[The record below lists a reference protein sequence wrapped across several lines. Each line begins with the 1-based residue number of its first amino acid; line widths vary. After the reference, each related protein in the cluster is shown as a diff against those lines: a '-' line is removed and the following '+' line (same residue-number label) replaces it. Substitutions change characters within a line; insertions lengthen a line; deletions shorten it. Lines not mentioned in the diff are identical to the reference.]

1 MRVPRPRWS
10 RAKDRRKDRRDAI
23 STRLGRLEPKQSAQP
38 EKKAEEDQ
46 KRVEKR
52 EKRPATSH
60 SKERESRQ
68 KEREAERA
76 ARAARAEATGPARRP
91 EWAKKPERERKP
103 RKRKPAG
110 KPLAGRL
117 SAAKRGAT
125 RVRPA
130 ASRAR
135 RSGARGL
142 RATGARTGP
151 ALGKASARAA
161 AAGRRA
167 QPRIDW
173 LVTLV
178 PRAILWAGRALV
190 AFAGILSSVATRLS
204 RVITPERGIAGV
216 IVCSAACLGVSQFV
230 TYRGVEVGEP
240 QYLGVSGIAPPP
252 QTDRIDAGAAHAYLL
267 IPVAV
272 VAVVLAVI
280 AVHSGRWRLAR
291 LVALAGLAGVAVS
304 LAVDLPKGLDTGT
317 AGIAFEGAHATLTNG
332 FYAQLAASAVLVLCG
347 MLLSQAVKRSAGAPR
362 GARRGRNERS
372 RPGTALAGGN
382 A

>member
-1 MRVPRPRWS
+1 MRVPRPRRG
-10 RAKDRRKDRRDAI
+10 RAKDRRKDQRDAI
-23 STRLGRLEPKQSAQP
+23 STRLGRLEPEESKQP
-38 EKKAEEDQ
+38 EKKAEE
-46 KRVEKR
+46 R
-52 EKRPATSH
+52 EKRAEKGEKRTETARA
-60 SKERESRQ
+60 K
-68 KEREAERA
+68 AERA
-76 ARAARAEATGPARRP
+76 KVERANAERAR
-91 EWAKKPERERKP
+91 KPERVREP
-103 RKRKPAG
+103 RKKKPAR
-110 KPLAGRL
+110 KPLARTRRV
-117 SAAKRGAT
+117 AF

-130 ASRAR
+130 AARAR
-135 RSGARGL
+135 RTTARGL
-142 RATGARTGP
+142 RATAARTGP
-151 ALGKASARAA
+151 TLSKGAARTA

-178 PRAILWAGRALV
+178 PRAILWAARALV
-190 AFAGILSSVATRLS
+190 AFGGILASVATRLS

-230 TYRGVEVGEP
+230 TYRGIEVGEP
-240 QYLGVSGIAPPP
+240 QYIGVSGVAPAP

-280 AVHSGRWRLAR
+280 AVHSGRWRLGR

-304 LAVDLPKGLDTGT
+304 LAIDLPKGLDTGT

-347 MLLSQAVKRSAGAPR
+347 LLLSQAVKRSQAGAPR
-362 GARRGRNERS
+362 GARRGRRERS
-372 RPGTALAGGN
+372 RSGTALAGGN